1 MKFFLQCDVFDDIEQ
16 YIDENGGGG
25 VSWCAVFPGWFSGG
39 LLRIL
44 ETFAEGGERQVG
56 ASS

>member
-1 MKFFLQCDVFDDIEQ
+1 MLQCDVFDDIEQ